1 MIDGNECA
9 KSPWWEMTENVHNG
23 CDIMNEDDDNVKLQN
38 EETIGENKV
47 EAVPAQQRDAE
58 VQTSPVQMAN
68 KEMQTQTIP
77 RLELTQASPIL
88 RPLLCPESDVPQ
100 SPCFQFDRLASA
112 RVSLSPSFR
121 KLKKKVSVQPPTLP
135 QKCQEVRKD
144 GIEEPTAD
152 NDASTPAN
160 GTDKLVPSSV
170 PSSDIIENV
179 AVAKLDQHPTA
190 DLLTDDQRH
199 LHFEEPP
206 TQPQEPQAV
215 TEINGV
221 DRPLSVNP
229 EGGDHHI
236 VCEQSATDQENLSL
250 WERRRGDK
258 KIALPTVSQQTADDS
273 IPRRHS
279 TERRRT
285 SVVVSLPGLDVFPG
299 DLLISDGADSL
310 TSALTP
316 NTDTKKSKW
325 PFTRRGMVQSIREAK
340 NKGKQKQTSELENV
354 LASLKLTE
362 QKDYGFQQYQY
373 KCWTQVMET
382 QSLTAPDTD
391 LETCS
396 LKRDEKLQEALW
408 EVFTSECTYF
418 LDQLLVM
425 QEVFL
430 KTLKYL
436 QSRGC
441 LVDVDYRRL
450 FGNLDELCKV
460 SQELLTSLLSAIE
473 RSRELSSSISVLSKF
488 QEDVCQTHQMYCL
501 NYSTGIHYLET
512 LKTRED
518 FGIFLKWGEQNK
530 LCKRLH
536 LSDLLVSPLQRFT
549 RYPLLLKNIWKRS
562 TDQGEKLT
570 VHTIIEHVDKSI
582 CDLEGKVKWL
592 ESFQKIQQLQ
602 EMIVWPPIW
611 ERNKNVFVPECLRH
625 TLKDSTKEGFFTSPN
640 RQLLHE
646 GKLGLT
652 GNNKIL
658 DVYLVLFD
666 DFLLITKIKRIKKRL
681 SGVFEIGLTS
691 PTLNPELHSMV
702 RDGMIC
708 AVFDQP
714 IPLNRLLLK
723 NIDSFYA
730 NSCGLHYAFIVIHQN
745 RYHQSIGMF
754 TLQAQSEANKRTWMS
769 QIANAI
775 TTFTHNQDPQRTPV
789 ESSSVRESSEI

>member
-1 MIDGNECA
+1 
-9 KSPWWEMTENVHNG
+9 
-23 CDIMNEDDDNVKLQN
+23 
-38 EETIGENKV
+38 
-47 EAVPAQQRDAE
+47 
-58 VQTSPVQMAN
+58 
-68 KEMQTQTIP
+68 
-77 RLELTQASPIL
+77 
-88 RPLLCPESDVPQ
+88 
-100 SPCFQFDRLASA
+100 
-112 RVSLSPSFR
+112 
-121 KLKKKVSVQPPTLP
+121 
-135 QKCQEVRKD
+135 
-144 GIEEPTAD
+144 
-152 NDASTPAN
+152 
-160 GTDKLVPSSV
+160 
-170 PSSDIIENV
+170 
-179 AVAKLDQHPTA
+179 
-190 DLLTDDQRH
+190 
-199 LHFEEPP
+199 
-206 TQPQEPQAV
+206 
-215 TEINGV
+215 
-221 DRPLSVNP
+221 
-229 EGGDHHI
+229 
-236 VCEQSATDQENLSL
+236 
-250 WERRRGDK
+250 
-258 KIALPTVSQQTADDS
+258 
-273 IPRRHS
+273 
-279 TERRRT
+279 
-285 SVVVSLPGLDVFPG
+285 
-299 DLLISDGADSL
+299 
-310 TSALTP
+310 
-316 NTDTKKSKW
+316 
-325 PFTRRGMVQSIREAK
+325 
-340 NKGKQKQTSELENV
+340 
-354 LASLKLTE
+354 
-362 QKDYGFQQYQY
+362 
-373 KCWTQVMET
+373 MET

-450 FGNLDELCKV
+450 FGNLDELYHFNDVESC
-460 SQELLTSLLSAIE
+460 
-473 RSRELSSSISVLSKF
+473 SVLVRALF

-611 ERNKNVFVPECLRH
+611 ERNKNVFVPEVSLH

-666 DFLLITKIKRIKKRL
+666 DFLLITKIKRIKKVINYCTDVSKHTPKL
-681 SGVFEIGLTS
+681 
-691 PTLNPELHSMV
+691 
-702 RDGMIC
+702 DGMIC

-754 TLQAQSEANKRTWMS
+754 TLQAQSEANKVKYTQEKNLTS
-769 QIANAI
+769 
-775 TTFTHNQDPQRTPV
+775 FHF
-789 ESSSVRESSEI
+789 SVSCEAL